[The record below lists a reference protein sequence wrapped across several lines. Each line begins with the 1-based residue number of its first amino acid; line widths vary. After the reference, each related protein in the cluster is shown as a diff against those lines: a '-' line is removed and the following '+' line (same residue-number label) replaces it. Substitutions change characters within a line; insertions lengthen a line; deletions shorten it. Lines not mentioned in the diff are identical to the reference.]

1 MLKKEDKDEKNTNSV
16 IFTLFSLIIFK
27 IKSISKTLNDIFYQL
42 YKKIVNLKP
51 FKLYIQENLF

>member
-42 YKKIVNLKP
+42 YEKIVNLKP

>member
-16 IFTLFSLIIFK
+16 IFTLSSLIIFN

-42 YKKIVNLKP
+42 YEKIVNLKP

>member
-1 MLKKEDKDEKNTNSV
+1 MLKKEDKDEKNINSV

-42 YKKIVNLKP
+42 YEKIVNLKP